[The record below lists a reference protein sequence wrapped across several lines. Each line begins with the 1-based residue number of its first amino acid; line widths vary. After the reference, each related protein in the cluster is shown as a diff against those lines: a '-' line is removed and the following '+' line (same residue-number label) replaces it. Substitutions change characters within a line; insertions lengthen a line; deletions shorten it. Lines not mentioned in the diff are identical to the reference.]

1 MYEYKTVPGPMTLV
15 VKSKKQSDSE
25 TVGRYANL
33 INTETEG
40 GWEFYSLEQ
49 ISVHEPKGCM
59 SFSAPRTTT
68 YNMLV
73 FRRAK

>member
-49 ISVHEPKGCM
+49 IPVHEPKGCM

>member
-15 VKSKKQSDSE
+15 VKRKQTDLE
-25 TVGRYANL
+25 TVGSYAKL
-33 INTETEG
+33 INAEAVG

-49 ISVHEPKGCM
+49 ISVHEPKGCL
-59 SFSAPRTTT
+59 SFGGPRTTT